1 MAKGIRSKIKRFWR
15 TKWRKE
21 IGAPV
26 ADARAAKAAEIMA
39 RSMALQAGASSASR
53 LANCGRGVRGS
64 AVQARAGMPSCV
76 VDAPCLFGLCLRCCP
91 CATGTTFRPISWATC
106 LSTCRPCSLRLH
118 LLYCVDTQ
126 PAMLL
131 VPTSRMRQGLL
142 AGPLWSGLT
151 HRSTRCVA

>member
-53 LANCGRGVRGS
+53 LAICGRVSLGG
-64 AVQARAGMPSCV
+64 AVQAWEGMPGCV
-76 VDAPCLFGLCLRCCP
+76 
-91 CATGTTFRPISWATC
+91 
-106 LSTCRPCSLRLH
+106 
-118 LLYCVDTQ
+118 
-126 PAMLL
+126 
-131 VPTSRMRQGLL
+131 
-142 AGPLWSGLT
+142 
-151 HRSTRCVA
+151 